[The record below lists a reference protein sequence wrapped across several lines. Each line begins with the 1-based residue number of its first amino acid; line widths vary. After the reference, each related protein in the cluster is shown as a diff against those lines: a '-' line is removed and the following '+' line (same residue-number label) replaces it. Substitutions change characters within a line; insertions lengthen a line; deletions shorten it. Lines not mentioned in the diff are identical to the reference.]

1 MCRFLALKSDRPL
14 APRPVLERFAQ
25 MAERS
30 RAPDGDG
37 QGDGWGIGWSDGANR
52 WQVEKYLSPIWED
65 NALFER
71 FPQCRFLCVHA
82 RSASFPHHKLNLA
95 FNQPYLDDAY
105 AFLFNGL
112 LTGVS
117 LPRSINGEIGSQKIW
132 SLLSQFLVT
141 LPPDSSLRRL
151 QETLRKHSRR
161 IQAFNVGL
169 CDQKSIYAYSEYE
182 SHGEYYHLQYH
193 LSPGLAMVCSEELD
207 GFHFRPVPLGQVLV
221 L

>member
-1 MCRFLALKSDRPL
+1 MCRFLVLKSDRPL
-14 APRPVLERFAQ
+14 APRPILEKFAQ

-37 QGDGWGIGWSDGANR
+37 QGDGWGIGWSDGADG

-65 NALFER
+65 VALFGR
-71 FPQCRFLCVHA
+71 FPECLCLCVHA

-95 FNQPYLDDAY
+95 FNQPYVGDSY

-117 LPRSINGEIGSQKIW
+117 LPRSINGEIGSQKLW
-132 SLLSQFLVT
+132 SLLSHYLVT
-141 LPPDSSLRRL
+141 QPPDSSLRRL
-151 QETLRKHSRR
+151 QETVRKNSRR

-169 CDQKSIYAYSEYE
+169 CDQKRIYAYSEYDC
-182 SHGEYYHLQYH
+182 HGEYYHLQYH
-193 LSPGLAMVCSEELD
+193 LSPDLAMVCSEELD
-207 GFHFRPVPLGQVLV
+207 GFHFRPVPLEKVLV